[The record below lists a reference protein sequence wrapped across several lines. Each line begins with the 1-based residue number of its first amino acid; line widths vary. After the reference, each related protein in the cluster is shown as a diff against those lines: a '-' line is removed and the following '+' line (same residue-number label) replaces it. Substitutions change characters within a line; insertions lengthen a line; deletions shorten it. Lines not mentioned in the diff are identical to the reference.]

1 MIDQV
6 ISSLELLKEDL
17 TIPKNV
23 KEKVENSII
32 YLKEKDVENAVKVDK
47 VIQELDDLS
56 SDPNL
61 PNYLKTQLW
70 NILSLLESV

>member
-6 ISSLELLKEDL
+6 IANLELLKEDL
-17 TIPKNV
+17 TLPKNV
-23 KEKVENSII
+23 KERVENSII
-32 YLKEKDVENAVKVDK
+32 FLKEKDTENAVKVDK
-47 VIQELDDLS
+47 AIQELDDLAD
-56 SDPNL
+56 DPNI